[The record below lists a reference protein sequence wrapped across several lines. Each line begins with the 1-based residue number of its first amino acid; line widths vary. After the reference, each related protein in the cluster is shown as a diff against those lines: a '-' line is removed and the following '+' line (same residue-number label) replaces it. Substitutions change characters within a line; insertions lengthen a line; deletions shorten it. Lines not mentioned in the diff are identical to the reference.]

1 MGDNIISIKNL
12 SFSYGEKPIYKELD
26 LEIKKGSF
34 VTIIGPS
41 GSGKSTLIRLL
52 LGLEKTKDYINI
64 NGYNLNEANLK
75 KIRQSMGV
83 VFQSVDNQFVA
94 ETVMDEIAFSLE
106 NLSIEKKAIRK
117 KILDVS
123 NLLGINDI
131 LEEEPHNLSAENK
144 QLVALASVLALAPP
158 IIILDS
164 GLSKLDSLQRSK
176 ILTILRNLHITKNT
190 TIIHVT
196 NDIEDVLFG
205 DEIIFINNGRLITQ
219 GKTEIVLERKDI
231 FDKSHMERPFIVELS
246 ERLKFYGL
254 IDRLY
259 YDEDKLV
266 NDIWK

>member
-12 SFSYGEKPIYKELD
+12 SFSYEEKTIYKGLD

-34 VTIIGPS
+34 TTIIGPS
-41 GSGKSTLIRLL
+41 GSGKSTLIKLL
-52 LGLEKTKDYINI
+52 LGLLRTKDYINI
-64 NGYNLNEANLK
+64 NGFNLNESNLK

-83 VFQSVDNQFVA
+83 VFQTVDNQFVA

-106 NLSIEKKAIRK
+106 NLNIEKEIIRK
-117 KILDVS
+117 KIIDVS
-123 NLLGINDI
+123 DLLGIKDI
-131 LEEEPHNLSAENK
+131 LEDEPHNLSAENK
-144 QLVALASVLALAPP
+144 QLVALASVLVLEPP

-176 ILTILRNLHITKNT
+176 ILKILRNLHITKNT

-205 DEIIFINNGRLITQ
+205 DDIVFINNGRLIAQ
-219 GKTEIVLERKDI
+219 GKTEEILERKDI
-231 FDKSHMERPFIVELS
+231 FDKAHMERPFVVELS
-246 ERLKFYGL
+246 ERLRFYNL
-254 IDRLY
+254 VDKLY
-259 YDEDKLV
+259 FDEDKLV